1 MTLAKIR
8 KEKKLT
14 QKEVAQA
21 SGLSRVSY
29 CNIENGKRNPSVAT
43 AKRIASVLGIDWTM
57 FFACDKS
64 DNVDAFENKQ
74 E

>member
-1 MTLAKIR
+1 MTLEAIR
-8 KEKKLT
+8 KERKLT
-14 QKEVAQA
+14 QEEVANA

-29 CNIENGKRNPSVAT
+29 CNIENGKRNPSVST
-43 AKRIASVLGIDWTM
+43 AKKIASVLGIDWTT
-57 FFACDKS
+57 FFTDDKS